1 MWNYAFRNYESYAWY
16 YILIN
21 LLLNYFCVKFNV
33 YFYVCIFILF
43 YLCFQQNFGFSCFDC

>member
-1 MWNYAFRNYESYAWY
+1 MWNYAFCNYESYAWY